1 MREEHHLDATEEDQ
15 LLHSGPASCV
25 ANSSDDGSDF
35 LRQQHDDHAHHHHRS
50 LVYKSNRYSPNPL
63 RYSVFY
69 ILLIEALE
77 RFSYYGLVYTLAPFL
92 TGVYDADWNAGM
104 TGVQASAIVAAS
116 TAIAFTAPF
125 LGAWLADGI
134 LGDYWV
140 IFGGTL
146 VMYIPGCLLI
156 AMSTVPGLLGNT
168 FNVTALLIG
177 LLCFYP
183 VGAGTIKSVVN
194 IFGAKQFHP
203 VLQKHQIS
211 SYYVSFYMAINLGAL
226 CGGMLVSTL
235 AQSNVTLAYF
245 TPVAMLCL
253 GLMVFAAGTQ
263 RYIITK
269 ANGGSNSSKDK
280 TALTNV
286 FRDMLPIAGVSA
298 LIVPFNVAYSQMA
311 TTFKVQGIVM
321 KSALGGYLDAAT
333 INNID
338 AISVLACGYLV
349 GSHLYPALAKRD
361 IRIPT
366 SYKFALGSFCGVL
379 AMSFALLTEYKIH
392 KTYAKNGGEISILWQ
407 TFSYICIGGGEI
419 FCISAAYEAAFTI
432 ARHDQ
437 KAFASA
443 TNLFFVGGLPNV
455 FCIFLYRTFSNWFH
469 TVDGGTS
476 IQSIDDYAH
485 SQVYKYF
492 FLLLLIALFGT
503 GLNLTPPVRKWV
515 AFIENIRHD
524 DEHVHE
530 ATSYQTW
537 LKRQYTRRC
546 DTAEVV
552 VDEDGHTSSSTAEM
566 T

>member
-63 RYSVFY
+63 LYSVFY

-226 CGGMLVSTL
+226 CGGILVSTL

-263 RYIITK
+263 RYVITK
-269 ANGGSNSSKDK
+269 ANGGSNDSKSK
-280 TALTNV
+280 TVLTNV
-286 FRDMLPIAGVSA
+286 FRDMLPIAGISA

-407 TFSYICIGGGEI
+407 TFSYILIGGGEI
-419 FCISAAYEAAFTI
+419 FCISAAYEVAFTI

-552 VDEDGHTSSSTAEM
+552 VDEDGHSSTAEM

>member
-1 MREEHHLDATEEDQ
+1 MAMREEHRLGATEEDQ
-15 LLHSGPASCV
+15 LL
-25 ANSSDDGSDF
+25 
-35 LRQQHDDHAHHHHRS
+35 QHDDHPHHRHRP

-63 RYSVFY
+63 HYSVFY
-69 ILLIEALE
+69 ILIIEALE
-77 RFSYYGLVYTLAPFL
+77 RFSYYGLVYTQTPFL

-104 TGVQASAIVAAS
+104 TGVQASAVVAAS

-140 IFGGTL
+140 ILGGTL
-146 VMYIPGCLLI
+146 VLYIPGCLLI
-156 AMSTVPGLLGNT
+156 ALSTVPGLLGDT

-226 CGGMLVSTL
+226 CGGILVSTL
-235 AQSNVTLAYF
+235 AQSNVSLAYF

-253 GLMVFAAGTQ
+253 GLMVFVAGTP
-263 RYIITK
+263 RYITTK
-269 ANGGSNSSKDK
+269 ANGGSDTSKDK
-280 TALTNV
+280 TVLTNV
-286 FRDMLPIAGVSA
+286 FRDMLPIAGISA

-333 INNID
+333 INTID

-379 AMSFALLTEYKIH
+379 AMGFALLAEYKIH
-392 KTYAKNGGEISILWQ
+392 KTYAKNGGEISIWWQ
-407 TFSYICIGGGEI
+407 TFSYILIGCGEI
-419 FCISAAYEAAFTI
+419 FCISAAYEVAFTI
-432 ARHDQ
+432 APHDQ

-443 TNLFFVGGLPNV
+443 TNLFFVGGLPNI

-476 IQSIDDYAH
+476 IQSIDDYAN

-492 FLLLLIALFGT
+492 FLLFLISLFGT
-503 GLNLTPPVRKWV
+503 GLNLTPPVQKWV
-515 AFIENIRHD
+515 AFIESIRHD

-546 DTAEVV
+546 DTVTVEIV
-552 VDEDGHTSSSTAEM
+552 VDEDGRTSTAEM